1 MQASP
6 SHEQM
11 GAYIRQAAIE
21 LLEGAAPAGYDAR
34 QAGWPGAATDCASC
48 KPDPRELMSRAEIFR
63 LLD

>member
-1 MQASP
+1 MQASR
-6 SHEQM
+6 SHDQV

-21 LLEGAAPAGYDAR
+21 LLEGAAPAWYDPR
-34 QAGWPGAATDCASC
+34 QAGWQAAAAEGASR